1 MIDLKKLQT
10 ESNNL
15 NTKNI
20 DNLDTIDILKLI
32 NEEDKIVPQKVES
45 ALPQIEALVDELSI
59 SMKKGGRL
67 IYTGAGTSGRI
78 GLLDSVECP
87 PTYGVD
93 PSLVICL
100 MAGGDSAFAYA
111 KEGAEDDKD
120 QAILDL
126 KKIKPT
132 KNDFLVGIAA
142 SGRTPYVLS
151 MVEYAKEIGMK
162 TGCIVNTLNSPLA
175 SLVDFPIEVE
185 TGAEVISGSTRMKAG
200 TAQKLVCNM
209 ISTAVMIK
217 LGHVYQNYMIDLR
230 ATNEK
235 LLARQL
241 SIISNICEIEK
252 EEAKELLNKHQTVKK
267 ALLAYFTKIEDNDIL
282 EEMLQKNENNLRK
295 AIENN
300 D

>member
-32 NEEDKIVPQKVES
+32 NEEDKIVPKKVES
-45 ALPQIEALVDELSI
+45 ALSQIEALVDELTI

-111 KEGAEDDKD
+111 KEGAEDDKE

-151 MVEYAKEIGMK
+151 MVEYAKKIGMK

-282 EEMLQKNENNLRK
+282 EEVLQKNENNLRK

>member
-32 NEEDKIVPQKVES
+32 NEEDKNVPKKVES

-111 KEGAEDDKD
+111 KEGAEDDKE

-267 ALLAYFTKIEDNDIL
+267 ALLAYFTKIEDNEIL

>member
-32 NEEDKIVPQKVES
+32 NEEDKIVPKKVES

-59 SMKKGGRL
+59 SMKNGGRL

-111 KEGAEDDKD
+111 KEGAEDDKE

>member
-32 NEEDKIVPQKVES
+32 NEEDKIVPKKVES

-59 SMKKGGRL
+59 SMKNGGRL

-111 KEGAEDDKD
+111 KEGAEDDKE

-151 MVEYAKEIGMK
+151 MVEYAKKIGMK
-162 TGCIVNTLNSPLA
+162 TGYIVNTLNSPLA

>member
-32 NEEDKIVPQKVES
+32 NEEDKIVPKKVES
-45 ALPQIEALVDELSI
+45 ALPQIEALVDELTI

-111 KEGAEDDKD
+111 KEGAEDDKE

-267 ALLAYFTKIEDNDIL
+267 ALLAYFTKIEDNEIL
-282 EEMLQKNENNLRK
+282 EEILQKNENNLRK

>member
-45 ALPQIEALVDELSI
+45 ALPQIEALVDELTI

-111 KEGAEDDKD
+111 KEGAEDDKE

-151 MVEYAKEIGMK
+151 MVEYAEKIGMK

-235 LLARQL
+235 LHARQL

-267 ALLAYFTKIEDNDIL
+267 ALLAYFTKIEDNEIL
-282 EEMLQKNENNLRK
+282 EEMLQKSENNLRK